1 MTWHVIFTRP
11 YSTELFKT
19 LSTSH
24 SVKGQARGVIEIKHS
39 TDVDSPPHTPRVC
52 MSIHPQGMS

>member
-24 SVKGQARGVIEIKHS
+24 SVKGQARGVIEIKH
-39 TDVDSPPHTPRVC
+39 
-52 MSIHPQGMS
+52 